1 MDWLMGEK
9 LRNVVGWAT
18 DLINPGISLCRDMNS
33 TLELGGNINFHS
45 LLSLQEGFALSTF
58 EYVAGTI
65 LAIVFFILLM
75 SVFSYGLSV
84 LSVGETIILTILKKK
99 SNDENL
105 LERDDEDT
113 LNDEEDTDNK
123 NKETKEEVKA

>member
-1 MDWLMGEK
+1 MGEK

-18 DLINPGISLCRDMNS
+18 DLINPSITLCSD
-33 TLELGGNINFHS
+33 INLHS
-45 LLSLQEGFALSTF
+45 LLSLQDGSVLSVT
-58 EYVAGTI
+58 EYIAGTI

-75 SVFSYGLSV
+75 SILSYGLSV

-113 LNDEEDTDNK
+113 LNDEEDDDNE
-123 NKETKEEVKA
+123 NKETKEGTEA